1 MGSMSDLSQKEL
13 RALERAARRAGV
25 RPVTILKRALAE
37 YLEDRVDHEA
47 GITAL
52 RAARG
57 KPDYDSARYGVAGS
71 GVVLRA
77 ALVRNL
83 SANGLV
89 FLRRGFP
96 YVQCQLGQAVEPAQW
111 VGVAL
116 P

>member
-37 YLEDRVDHEA
+37 YLEDRVDYEA

-57 KPDYDSARYGVAGS
+57 KRLVTLDEYEAKRGLARQAHPH
-71 GVVLRA
+71 RRKA
-77 ALVRNL
+77 A
-83 SANGLV
+83 
-89 FLRRGFP
+89 
-96 YVQCQLGQAVEPAQW
+96 
-111 VGVAL
+111 
-116 P
+116 